1 VPRAGFDLAGGVPE
15 ADMITLVF
23 RNSTPESVSRGPV
36 PSVRIDREI
45 VTGGGSQLARHRNHV
60 WQVEGREF
68 LRMDCADAVTVH
80 LERGD
85 QVSPVYGPFIHF
97 SSTDGIC
104 YADHEVFA
112 HFDED
117 STEWFS
123 HRDRK
128 WWSAMVVKSV

>member
-1 VPRAGFDLAGGVPE
+1 
-15 ADMITLVF
+15 MITLVF

-85 QVSPVYGPFIHF
+85 QASPV
-97 SSTDGIC
+97 
-104 YADHEVFA
+104 
-112 HFDED
+112 
-117 STEWFS
+117 
-123 HRDRK
+123 
-128 WWSAMVVKSV
+128 